1 MGESPGFIF
10 VLSFS
15 AFNWLARF
23 AKPYWL
29 TLQQVALRRFM

>member
-1 MGESPGFIF
+1 MSESPGFIF

-29 TLQQVALRRFM
+29 ALALRRFM